1 MKLARPLA
9 IALTAVLG
17 AASAMQ
23 AAGTQPSS
31 VTTSFPLKI
40 FKEVAKGRGSENVL
54 ISPYSI
60 STALTM
66 TYLGAAGGTK
76 TAMGDVLNLTG
87 TEADIG
93 THCKEVRDS
102 LQNPGANTQ
111 LAIANAL
118 FADKEIK
125 FKDQFL
131 NANKQYFNAGVTA
144 LDFKAPSSP
153 GAINNFVSE
162 STHGKITRIV
172 DKIPDDAIL
181 YLVNAIYF
189 KGNWENKFDKNATQP
204 RAFHLAG
211 GQSKDMPM
219 MNMHRSDFRYFE
231 TSDFQAIN
239 LGYADKRLSMYVFLP
254 KESTTLDA
262 FEAQLNDTTWSKWK
276 GQFRFKEGNL
286 SMPKFLISDDMK
298 LKAPLSAMGMQVAF
312 SRKNADFT
320 DMNSKEHPCISEVLH
335 KTYMEVNE
343 EGTEAA
349 AVTSVGMMKTATM
362 HMPEQPFNMI
372 VDRPYFIALRDSK
385 TDTLLFVGHIA
396 DPSAK

>member
-40 FKEVAKGRGSENVL
+40 FKEVAKGRGNENVL

-66 TYLGAAGGTK
+66 TYMGAAGGTK
-76 TAMGDVLNLTG
+76 TAMGDVLNLKG
-87 TEADIG
+87 SEAENG
-93 THCKEVRDS
+93 AHCKEVQDS
-102 LQNPGANTQ
+102 LQNPGGDTT
-111 LAIANAL
+111 LAVANAL
-118 FADKEIK
+118 FASKGVK

-131 NANKQYFNAGVTA
+131 NDNKQYFNAKVTA
-144 LDFKAPSSP
+144 LDFKAPSAP
-153 GAINNFVSE
+153 GTINNFVSE
-162 STHGKITRIV
+162 STHGKITQIV
-172 DKIPDDAIL
+172 NQIPADAVL

-189 KGNWENKFDKNATQP
+189 KGNWEHKFDKSATKPQ
-204 RAFHLAG
+204 AFHFANG
-211 GQSKDMPM
+211 TSKDLPM
-219 MNMHRSDFRYFE
+219 MNMSRSDFRYFE
-231 TSDFQAIN
+231 TSDFQAVN

-254 KESTTLDA
+254 KESKNLDA
-262 FEAQLNDTTWSKWK
+262 FEAQLDDANWNKWK
-276 GQFRFKEGNL
+276 QQFRVKRGNL
-286 SMPKFLISDDMK
+286 SMPKFVISDKMK
-298 LKAPLSAMGMQVAF
+298 LNEPLSVMGMQVAF
-312 SRKNADFT
+312 SRTKADFT
-320 DMNSKEHPCISEVLH
+320 GMNSTEHPCISEVMH

-362 HMPEQPFNMI
+362 HIPEEPFSMI